1 MPASTAPAA
10 KQAILTLLAAR
21 PALASVDRTWGS
33 PTETDDITAEM
44 IFLGDVELT
53 GEFRALGGQRRDED
67 YTITISVAVHQYGDD
82 EQSTEERAWDLL
94 DEISGALATDPYLG
108 GLLYEAA
115 AIRSARQT
123 NTPAPNQWGALIT
136 AQIGCAARFTP

>member
-21 PALASVDRTWGS
+21 GALASVTRTWGG
-33 PTETDDITAEM
+33 PTETDDMTAEM

-67 YTITISVAVHQYGDD
+67 YTITLHIVVQQYGDN
-82 EQSTEERAWDLL
+82 EQSTEERAWTLL
-94 DEISGALATDPYLG
+94 NEVSSALVSDRYLG

-115 AIRSARQT
+115 AITEARQS
-123 NTPAPNQWGALIT
+123 NTPAPNQWGAHIT
-136 AQIGCAARFTP
+136 AQIGCSARFTP